1 MNPLQKIKNKLR
13 QGLDGHMHEI
23 LSKGAIAF
31 LLKIIGAGL
40 AFGFHVA
47 VARMLGAEGAGI
59 YFLALTIIT
68 LMAVVARLGMDNS
81 VTRFVAAHASINEWS
96 AVKGVFRHAITLS
109 LCLATL
115 LAAGTYALASPLALH
130 VFTEPPL
137 AQPLALMALAIV
149 PLAGMTIFARAL
161 QGLKNVRDSMLMQSV
176 LIPGVAAL
184 LVLILAPSQGVSG
197 AALAY
202 LIAVSLSLLY
212 GATQW
217 YRSGTAHRATP
228 PAFERRELLSSSMP
242 LLGAMLTQQLTLALP
257 VLLLGIWA
265 SSADVGL
272 YSAANR
278 TAALVSLVL
287 MAANSIIA
295 PKMAGI
301 YKSGD
306 MEALGKIARQ
316 SALLLTGMAL
326 PALLLFMLAP
336 RWVMSLFG
344 PQFSDAWLMLLIIS
358 FGQLINVMTGSVGF
372 LLMMTGR
379 ETSFFSANL
388 LALAICAL
396 CCVTLIPF
404 YGGIGAALASA
415 IALAIVNLLR
425 VRHVHQELGIMTLP
439 LLPNRSSR

>member
-13 QGLDGHMHEI
+13 RGLDGHMHEI

-96 AVKGVFRHAITLS
+96 AVKGVFRHAITLT
-109 LCLATL
+109 LGLATL
-115 LAAGTYALASPLALH
+115 LALGTYALAPPLAQH
-130 VFTEPPL
+130 VFTEPQL

-149 PLAGMTIFARAL
+149 PLAAMTIFARAL
-161 QGLKNVRDSMLMQSV
+161 QGLKNVRDSMLAQSV
-176 LIPGVAAL
+176 LTPGIAAL
-184 LVLILAPSQGVSG
+184 LVIILAPTFGVPG
-197 AALAY
+197 AAMAY
-202 LIAVSLSLLY
+202 LGAVSLSLLY
-212 GATQW
+212 CAVQW
-217 YRSGTAHRATP
+217 HRSSEPHRTTP
-228 PAFERRELLSSSMP
+228 PAFSRRELLTSSMP

-257 VLLLGIWA
+257 ILLLGVWA

-278 TAALVSLVL
+278 TAAMVSLVL
-287 MAANSIIA
+287 VAANSIIA
-295 PKMAGI
+295 PKMAAI

-306 MEALGKIARQ
+306 MEALGKVARQ
-316 SALLLTGMAL
+316 SAMMLTAMAL
-326 PALLLFMLAP
+326 PALLLFLLAP

-344 PQFSDAWLMLLIIS
+344 PQFADAWLILVILAI
-358 FGQLINVMTGSVGF
+358 GQLVNVMTGSVGY
-372 LLMMTGR
+372 LLMMTGH
-379 ETSFFSANL
+379 EKQFMTANL
-388 LALAICAL
+388 LALTVCA
-396 CCVTLIPF
+396 VGSIALIPSM
-404 YGGIGAALASA
+404 GGIGAALSSA
-415 IALAIVNLLR
+415 AALAFVN
-425 VRHVHQELGIMTLP
+425 IMRISFVKKRFGFMLIP
-439 LLPNRSSR
+439 FV